1 VEPQSSDSLNDS
13 SSSAVLI
20 GGQVVEVTL
29 NQLVLIA
36 KRLAREL
43 TGDQVMEDTESVAT
57 IRVSMVVSELT
68 KLSVLRADVG
78 VVRRSHGS
86 QLGVIPVTIAIRTS
100 SVVISE
106 LVIRMSNPEGGRSL
120 ISIDKGEGGLSLDD
134 QVAIDQTLG
143 LSSILDEDGMTYGVV
158 SHIVLYLEVVYSV
171 ESNCTIVGLMNGI
184 VASVGLVYS
193 TDHVEMNRVA
203 T

>member
-1 VEPQSSDSLNDS
+1 
-13 SSSAVLI
+13 
-20 GGQVVEVTL
+20 
-29 NQLVLIA
+29 
-36 KRLAREL
+36 
-43 TGDQVMEDTESVAT
+43 MEDTESVAT

-100 SVVISE
+100 SMVISE

-143 LSSILDEDGMTYGVV
+143 LSSILDEDGMTHGVV
-158 SHIVLYLEVVYSV
+158 SHIVLYLEIVYSM

-193 TDHVEMNRVA
+193 ADHVEVDRIPTQTKCLACIPHLDILNMTGETLITFTMHKYLCTILCWDV
-203 T
+203 TSVLT